1 VEFEEEDRIW
11 KEFEERLEEK
21 NLMMIFNLLPCL
33 FVEILEFLISL
44 GQFKFILWMSFLSTL
59 TVFWFF
65 EVFRLQLFFF
75 TSLYTFL

>member
-11 KEFEERLEEK
+11 KEFEGRLEEK

-44 GQFKFILWMSFLSTL
+44 GQFKFIPWMSFLSTL

>member
-11 KEFEERLEEK
+11 KEFEGRLEEK